1 MKIKIVVNGM
11 EGIPG
16 QPGCIRHS
24 AEVWSGEMNIAEGI
38 YVTKISVIAE
48 GEPHP
53 ICDVPFSLTE
63 GHWMWIPA
71 SFQEEMEPEKIGGT
85 AYNEEGRPI
94 RT

>member
-1 MKIKIVVNGM
+1 MKIKIIVNGM

-24 AEVWSGEMNIAEGI
+24 AEVWSGEMDINEGI

-48 GEPHP
+48 EQAHP

-71 SFQEEMEPEKIGGT
+71 SFEDENEPERIGGT
-85 AYNEEGRPI
+85 AFDEGGRQI